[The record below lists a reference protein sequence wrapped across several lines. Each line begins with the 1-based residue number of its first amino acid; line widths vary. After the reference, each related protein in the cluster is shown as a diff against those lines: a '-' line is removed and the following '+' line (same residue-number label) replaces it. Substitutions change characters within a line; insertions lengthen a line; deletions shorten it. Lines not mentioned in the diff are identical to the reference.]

1 MQEIWK
7 AIPGFEGLYEASD
20 LGRIRSLDRLVMRA
34 DGRTRQHRGKVL
46 KQTPMSGYLM
56 VSLSVSAVRT
66 VDLVHRLVASA
77 FCRKPEGCEVI
88 NHLDADKSN
97 NVPTNLEWTTSKQN
111 TAHAV
116 GLGLMNT
123 PLGSRKGLAKLTEHD
138 VEQII
143 RRLCAKEMQKDIA
156 SDYGVAPP
164 IIANINL
171 GKAWRHV
178 VVAECGTPPYHL
190 RRPILQDYAQE

>member
-7 AIPGFEGLYEASD
+7 AIPGFEGLYEASS
-20 LGRIRSLDRLVMRA
+20 LGRIRSLDRLVIRA
-34 DGRTRQHRGKVL
+34 DGRTRQQRGRVL

-56 VSLSVSAVRT
+56 VSLSVSAVKT

-77 FCRKPEGCEVI
+77 FCEKPDGCVVI
-88 NHLDADKSN
+88 NHIDADKTN
-97 NVPTNLEWTTSKQN
+97 NVPANLEWTTSKQN

-116 GLGLMNT
+116 SLGLMNT
-123 PLGSRKGLAKLTEHD
+123 PIGSRKGQAKLTEPD

-143 RRLCAKEMQKDIA
+143 RRLHAREMQKDIA
-156 SDYGVAPP
+156 NDYGVAHP

-178 VVAECGTPPYHL
+178 SVPECGSPPYHL
-190 RRPILQDYAQE
+190 RRPLREASA

>member
-1 MQEIWK
+1 MQEVWK
-7 AIPGFEGLYEASD
+7 AIPGFEGLYEASS
-20 LGRIRSLDRLVMRA
+20 LGRIRSLDRLVVRV
-34 DGRTRQHRGKVL
+34 DGRTRRQCGRVL

-77 FCRKPEGCEVI
+77 FCEKPDGCEVI

-97 NVPTNLEWTTSKQN
+97 NVPTNLEWTTSKKN

-123 PLGSRKGLAKLTEHD
+123 PLGSRKGLAKLTELD

-143 RRLCAKEMQKDIA
+143 RRLYAKEMQKDIA
-156 SDYGVAPP
+156 NDYGVAHP

-178 VVAECGTPPYHL
+178 VVPECGSPPYHL
-190 RRPILQDYAQE
+190 RHPPRHTSPQE